1 MANSPEET
9 DEVTIA
15 LPRRML
21 VFLRSIASTTGEQLE
36 TMVAEAIRMYVRAQ
50 ERKMEEIG
58 KAVEEAARGEFI
70 SDEEVEAHLRDLL
83 GEPSPERRAMLKR
96 ELGRQMSIISE
107 GASCSTWAWCIEDEL
122 PQLLQQRPSPNSQFI
137 TRAWSSRRSM
147 RTGWS
152 RWQRSWGIGLCEGL
166 GRSIFRMSQGRPH
179 PTFPNRRERSSA
191 ACTPP
196 AVMARCHDPLLAP
209 GVLCR
214 RGL

>member
-50 ERKMEEIG
+50 EWKIEEIG

-70 SDEEVEAHLRDLL
+70 SDEKVEAHLRDLL
-83 GEPSPERRAMLKR
+83 GEPSPEAARTAQTGAWPPDEHHFRRGVLQH
-96 ELGRQMSIISE
+96 LGLVHRRRIAAV
-107 GASCSTWAWCIEDEL
+107 ASAAAFS
-122 PQLLQQRPSPNSQFI
+122 QQPVHYQGVE
-137 TRAWSSRRSM
+137 SRRSM

-152 RWQRSWGIGLCEGL
+152 RWQRSWGIGLCEGP
-166 GRSIFRMSQGRPH
+166 GAEYIPH
-179 PTFPNRRERSSA
+179 VPRKA
-191 ACTPP
+191 ASDIPE
-196 AVMARCHDPLLAP
+196 
-209 GVLCR
+209 
-214 RGL
+214 